1 MIASAFLSIFGLM
14 LVIVSIGVSRRARRA
29 A

>member
-1 MIASAFLSIFGLM
+1 MIATAFLSIFGLL
-14 LVIVSIGVSRRARRA
+14 LVTVSIGVSRRARRA

>member
-1 MIASAFLSIFGLM
+1 MIAAALLSIFGLM
-14 LVIVSIGVSRRARRA
+14 LVTVSIGVSRRASRA

>member
-1 MIASAFLSIFGLM
+1 MIASAFLSIFGLT